1 MKKVILATAAMILVS
16 AGTASADFKVAEFTF
31 GQEGSLKNTVS
42 QSLEDYAGSNSQT
55 QKSDAVEINS
65 ADFGDLFK
73 NLKIK

>member
-31 GQEGSLKNTVS
+31 GQDGSLKNTVS
-42 QSLEDYAGSNSQT
+42 QSLENYAGGNSPT
-55 QKSDAVEINS
+55 QKSGVVEINS

>member
-31 GQEGSLKNTVS
+31 GQDGSLKNTIS
-42 QSLEDYAGSNSQT
+42 QSLEDYAGGNSPS
-55 QKSDAVEINS
+55 QKTDAVEINS